1 MKRSTSILKCF
12 LQFTCTY
19 LDASQNEGGNF
30 LNLLQKEGD
39 TQKRGGGFQPWR
51 KLCYIYSLGKK
62 INCAYLK
69 TTEYEMIVSYAK
81 PFNEKTR
88 EQLVKKTRE
97 RFFKTFNRSYEN
109 KEKIQMCFVG
119 RKILNI
125 SLNKK
130 ILKETPAQVL
140 FNEISEIFKNTFSY
154 GTPRG
159 AASGT

>member
-39 TQKRGGGFQPWR
+39 TQK
-51 KLCYIYSLGKK
+51 LCYIYSLGKK

-69 TTEYEMIVSYAK
+69 TTECEMIVSYAK

-130 ILKETPAQVL
+130 I
-140 FNEISEIFKNTFSY
+140 
-154 GTPRG
+154 
-159 AASGT
+159 